1 MKRKIRLAIFL
12 LVAVVITLWTIWGN
26 LTVGVTN
33 YAIGSTRIPRAFD
46 NYKIAVISDL
56 HNAEFGENNK
66 DIVEKVQ
73 KQQPDIIVI
82 TGDLVDSNN
91 TDFDIA
97 ITLVKQLVEI
107 GPCYYVTGN
116 HEAWIGSKYQELE
129 QRLIEEGVIVLHDEI
144 VELTKDDEVII
155 LVGLDDP
162 DFFSGSSYDTN
173 YFLDNKLKEM
183 NLEDKYTIL
192 LSHRPE
198 TFDAYVANN
207 IDLVL
212 SGHAHGGQFRL
223 PFIGGIIAPN
233 QGFFPKYDAG
243 KYTEN
248 LTTMIVSRGIG
259 NSVIPIRF
267 NNRPEILIVQL
278 VSNE

>member
-144 VELTKDDEVII
+144 VELTIDDEVII

>member
-12 LVAVVITLWTIWGN
+12 LAAVVITLWTIWGN

-107 GPCYYVTGN
+107 APCYYVTGN

-129 QRLIEEGVIVLHDEI
+129 QRLIEEGVIVLHDEA
-144 VELTKDDEVII
+144 VELTIDDEVII
-155 LVGLDDP
+155 LAGLDDP

-259 NSVIPIRF
+259 NSIIPIRF